1 MTLHAKIV
9 KPDLQRNPG
18 NLNLIKNM
26 KKPVV
31 FLTQHVF
38 ISVNFSI
45 AVSKKCASHVS
56 KETTNENSYSLNE
69 QKHGYFIHT
78 WSDESDKAIQGI
90 IVTVWLPFLH
100 RESL

>member
-1 MTLHAKIV
+1 M
-9 KPDLQRNPG
+9 
-18 NLNLIKNM
+18 
-26 KKPVV
+26 
-31 FLTQHVF
+31 F

-78 WSDESDKAIQGI
+78 WSDKAIQGI
-90 IVTVWLPFLH
+90 IVTVWLPSLH
-100 RESL
+100 GGSL